1 MYRELLA
8 DATFHNLLLACD
20 RDLAEE
26 ARAGRCRQ
34 CGGALHAA
42 PYPRKPRGRP
52 VKLGPE
58 HDQRLSFCCA
68 LDGCRSRA
76 TPPSLR
82 FLGPKVYL
90 AAIVV
95 PIAIMRHG
103 ASAARVQLMNEAIGV
118 DRRTIERWRRWWRDS
133 FTATPFWQIA
143 RAVPMPPVEHEHL
156 PASLLD
162 RFGSEDADRLIAL
175 LRFLGP
181 ITAGRSRAR

>member
-26 ARAGRCRQ
+26 ARAMRCRQ

-58 HDQRLSFCCA
+58 HDQRFSFCCA
-68 LDGCRSRA
+68 LDGCRWRA
-76 TPPSLR
+76 APPSLR
-82 FLGPKVYL
+82 FLSRKVYL

-103 ASAARVQLMNEAIGV
+103 ARVLFML
-118 DRRTIERWRRWWRDS
+118 RWPR
-133 FTATPFWQIA
+133 
-143 RAVPMPPVEHEHL
+143 
-156 PASLLD
+156 
-162 RFGSEDADRLIAL
+162 
-175 LRFLGP
+175 
-181 ITAGRSRAR
+181 